1 MIHLSSNGDL
11 NLDTGLD
18 IDDDLLDDLSWC
30 VKTIEL
36 LVRLSYKAAYHNHG
50 ITRKEG
56 YLLDEALVD
65 AHLKGVPGLGTLTTG
80 GLAGGD
86 LEGLGWQTDGALD
99 AEVLGLGTL
108 NELGADLLEGVD
120 LAGGEGDT
128 DAVDFLGNYASVRYI
143 SRDTIWTSQ
152 CAQCALQRWEYILG
166 PRRTPSLAFGKTS

>member
-1 MIHLSSNGDL
+1 M
-11 NLDTGLD
+11 
-18 IDDDLLDDLSWC
+18 
-30 VKTIEL
+30 
-36 LVRLSYKAAYHNHG
+36 
-50 ITRKEG
+50 
-56 YLLDEALVD
+56 D

-86 LEGLGWQTDGALD
+86 LEGLGWETDGALD

-108 NELGADLLEGVD
+108 NELGADLLESVY

-128 DAVDFLGNYASVRYI
+128 DAVDFLENYASVRYI
-143 SRDTIWTSQ
+143 SGHSWTSQ

>member
-1 MIHLSSNGDL
+1 MAG
-11 NLDTGLD
+11 
-18 IDDDLLDDLSWC
+18 
-30 VKTIEL
+30 K
-36 LVRLSYKAAYHNHG
+36 K
-50 ITRKEG
+50 G

-86 LEGLGWQTDGALD
+86 LEGLGWETDGALD

-128 DAVDFLGNYASVRYI
+128 DAVDFLENYALARYI
-143 SRDTIWTSQ
+143 SRQNSYVACD
-152 CAQCALQRWEYILG
+152 QCAL
-166 PRRTPSLAFGKTS
+166 